1 MNMDSMTRYKNQGF
15 TLVELMVVVAIIGI
29 LAAVGYP
36 SYQQS
41 VKKSERADGIA
52 ALLAEAG
59 RLEEFN
65 NINDTYTAATVAN
78 ATSPDGLYN
87 ITVTIPAGGFSYTLI
102 AAPVTADSLCG
113 NLTLDSLGQK
123 GRTVTTTPLA
133 SCW

>member
-1 MNMDSMTRYKNQGF
+1 MI
-15 TLVELMVVVAIIGI
+15 VVAIVGI
-29 LAAVGYP
+29 LAAVAYP
-36 SYQQS
+36 SYLQS

-52 ALLAEAG
+52 ALLVEAG

-65 NINDTYTAATVAN
+65 NINDTYTAAAVAN
-78 ATSPDGLYN
+78 ATSSDGLYN
-87 ITVTIPAGGFSYTLI
+87 ISLAIPAGGFSYTLI
-102 AAPVTADSLCG
+102 ATPVTADSLCG